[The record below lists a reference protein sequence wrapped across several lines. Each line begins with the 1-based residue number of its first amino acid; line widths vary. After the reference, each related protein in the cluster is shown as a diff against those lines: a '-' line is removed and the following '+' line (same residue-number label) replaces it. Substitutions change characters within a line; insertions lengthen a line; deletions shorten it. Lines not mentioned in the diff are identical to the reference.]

1 MTDKTVTVSARISVE
16 DRDYLFKKVKDNGLR
31 TLLESVVQ
39 NLKSGNIELHNGKV
53 RVVKLS

>member
-31 TLLESVVQ
+31 VLLESIVQ
-39 NLKSGNIELHNGKV
+39 NLKSENIELHNGKV